1 MAARPRY
8 SWENQ
13 HTPSPPVKK
22 ATKFGSVAG
31 TVNATVASVST
42 TAFGTAALKSGVL
55 IVIVNA
61 GCFENA
67 TPPVPPFVTGV
78 SLSLNPGLVF
88 TERGRNHFVN
98 GGQVQ
103 NEIVIYSAPYSSQP
117 VGGGAFTATLQNL
130 SGANNFFAGATISVY
145 AYEGFKDITAPF
157 DPSGALPAF
166 MTAAAATITSTKP
179 LVRAIAETVTT
190 VANNN
195 TTISAPGIWTIEGQ
209 NGVSVGGGAMIANDT
224 LQDQPLNVP
233 GTIANPF
240 TYANGSGASIVYL
253 DGLVGF

>member
-1 MAARPRY
+1 MSARPRY
-8 SWENQ
+8 AWENL

-31 TVNATVASVST
+31 SVNQTIASVST
-42 TAFGTAALKSGVL
+42 TAFDTAALKSGVF

-67 TPPVPPFVTGV
+67 TPPTPPFVTGV
-78 SLSLNPGLVF
+78 SYAGLTF
-88 TERGRNHFVN
+88 TERGRNHFIN

-103 NEIVIYSAPYSSQP
+103 NEIVVYSAPYSSP
-117 VGGGAFTATLQNL
+117 PAGGQSFSATLQNL
-130 SGANNFFAGATISVY
+130 AGINNFFAGATISVY
-145 AYEGFKDITAPF
+145 AYEGFKDITQPF
-157 DPSGALPAF
+157 DPSGSLPAF
-166 MTAAAATITSTKP
+166 MSAAAATITSTKP

-195 TTISAPGIWTIEGQ
+195 TTISGPGTWTIEGQ

-224 LQDQPLNVP
+224 LQDQPLINA
-233 GTIANPF
+233 GTIASPF